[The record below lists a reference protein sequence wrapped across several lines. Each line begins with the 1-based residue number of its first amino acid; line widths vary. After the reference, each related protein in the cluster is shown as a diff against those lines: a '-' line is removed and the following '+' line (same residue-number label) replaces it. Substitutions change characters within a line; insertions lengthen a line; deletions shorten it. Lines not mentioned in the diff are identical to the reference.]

1 MGGALGFCIG
11 EEHVK
16 MMALNGGKLQKK
28 TNKQTKRKEKLSK
41 KTRKGNLKNS
51 ISIVQIVKSKSQVLR
66 ILIYTRLKINKKN
79 KSLYKFPV
87 PQHVSF
93 RKYSNLNFRVF
104 TGCDTKIGILSR

>member
-28 TNKQTKRKEKLSK
+28 TNEQTKRKEKLSK

-66 ILIYTRLKINKKN
+66 SLIYTRLKINKKIN
-79 KSLYKFPV
+79 LCT
-87 PQHVSF
+87 SF
-93 RKYSNLNFRVF
+93 Q
-104 TGCDTKIGILSR
+104 SRSMFHFENIAI